1 MLRRVLGWLRT
12 LGKLA
17 LLVLGYFWVG
27 AAYKVVYAQTHDVTR
42 FKGRI
47 QIPYYQQQFLL
58 DALLY
63 QTWMFGPDFRNY
75 IGELPSLGT
84 LVSTNT
90 QAALA
95 DYCRAR
101 EVQLNGVA
109 DRYPYSLFAEEALDD
124 AYLYSMGA
132 SFLGLVG
139 SRERP
144 AQVYAAPQGKHW
156 SVAGV
161 PNSERSV
168 RLSRRLADTFPDSPQ
183 ASAALFRVAEA
194 EAQAGRKAESLALYR
209 RVLAEYPHSEQ
220 AEASAN
226 ALARAARATGRL
238 EQARNYQRLAMR
250 AAERTAR
257 ERYPG
262 KALPPRATL
271 SVLGFRLELSSL
283 ELQLN
288 RVVPAREL
296 ATVADRETARVG
308 SVRSLEESLKSDLKD
323 RRERL
328 QELRN
333 ELWVADLFD
342 AVKVPLPGPAPRARE
357 FPVSGR
363 VLLEG
368 QPFEGVE
375 VVLAG
380 GQGGE
385 APRLS
390 SRRAPSAPGTYRAR
404 TDRHGRY
411 TITGVPAGAYVVAT
425 LFPAQVPDGRIIQ
438 PEGVAPLPESD
449 FPQPAVVDDAP
460 LSLPDLRFRRALPT
474 RTFGEVPPAG
484 PNIRLEW
491 EPWPLAARYVVKVFP
506 SGGLRGMFDKR
517 VPEEKRE
524 EFRQDPVLWSQ
535 SDLRE
540 THADCPLRPIAP
552 DIPPQVLAVQYE
564 YQVAAYDAAGVA
576 LATSSR
582 PLCRFYLSSAAR
594 EAMLKQ
600 KPPVRGGGRRR
611 RNLNQPRPNR

>member
-12 LGKLA
+12 LAKLA

-47 QIPYYQQQFLL
+47 PVPYYQQQFLI

-75 IGELPSLGT
+75 IGELPSLGV
-84 LVSTNT
+84 LVSTNS

-95 DYCRAR
+95 DYCRGR
-101 EVQLNGVA
+101 EEQLNGVA

-132 SFLGLVG
+132 SLFGLIG

-144 AQVYAAPQGKHW
+144 TQLYAAPGDGHW
-156 SVAGV
+156 ALAGL
-161 PNSERSV
+161 PNTERSV
-168 RLSRRLADTFPDSPQ
+168 RLSRRLVDTFPDSPQ
-183 ASAALFRVAEA
+183 ASSALFRVAEA
-194 EAQAGRKAESLALYR
+194 EAQAGRSAESQALYR
-209 RVLAEYPHSEQ
+209 RVLAEYPHSEH
-220 AEASAN
+220 AEASAE
-226 ALARAARATGRL
+226 ALARAARAAGKL

-257 ERYPG
+257 ERFPG
-262 KALPPRATL
+262 QALPPRATL

-296 ATVADRETARVG
+296 AAVADREAARV
-308 SVRSLEESLKSDLKD
+308 SAVRSLEENLKGDLKD

-328 QELRN
+328 EELRN

-357 FPVSGR
+357 FPVSGA
-363 VLLEG
+363 VLVEG
-368 QPFEGVE
+368 RPFEGVE
-375 VVLAG
+375 VILAG
-380 GQGGE
+380 GQDGAG
-385 APRLS
+385 PRLS

-404 TDRHGRY
+404 TDRRGRY
-411 TITGVPAGAYVVAT
+411 TITGVPSGAYLVAAI
-425 LFPAQVPDGRIIQ
+425 FPAQLPDGRPVQ
-438 PEGVAPLPESD
+438 PVGVAPLPETES
-449 FPQPAVVDDAP
+449 PQFATVDNAP
-460 LSLPDLRFRRALPT
+460 LKLPDFRFRRALPT
-474 RTFGEVPPAG
+474 RTFGEVPPTG
-484 PNIRLEW
+484 SNVRLEW
-491 EPWPLAARYVVKVFP
+491 DAWPGADHYEVQVYP
-506 SGGLRGMFDKR
+506 SRELRNMFDRR
-517 VPEEKRE
+517 VPEAQRE
-524 EFRQDPVLWSQ
+524 EFRRNPVLWSGTK
-535 SDLRE
+535 LRA

-552 DIPPQVLAVQYE
+552 DLPPQALAAQYE
-564 YQVAAYDAAGVA
+564 YQVTGYTASGAA

-582 PLCRFYLSSAAR
+582 PLCRFYLSAAAR

-600 KPPVRGGGRRR
+600 KPPVRGGRRR
-611 RNLNQPRPNR
+611 SRNRTPGGPRR